1 MNNNQTTN
9 PLMISE
15 STLWEELDDKKQ
27 EQIKGGDVVVDLKV
41 KDVLDL
47 LIKVIPPFN

>member
-1 MNNNQTTN
+1 MKDNQLTN

-15 STLWEELDDKKQ
+15 STLWEEIDDEKQ

-47 LIKVIPPFN
+47 LIKVIPPFK